1 MAQARKA
8 AARKL
13 AVVPENA
20 EALDLLGTVL
30 EDYPEHYL
38 ACRGDFHPW
47 EKTSDYRLVNARN
60 EGRSSI
66 KGNSSFVEREWTCSN
81 CGMVRYDYFAII
93 TVRRRTLLRKIGGN
107 YRYPEGYSIRGIG
120 SPSGAKEYI
129 RGAQYT
135 RLMERLKGGG

>member
-1 MAQARKA
+1 MPPRKA

-13 AVVPENA
+13 AVVRENT

-47 EKTSDYRLVNARN
+47 EKTSDYRLVDARN
-60 EGRSSI
+60 EGRASI
-66 KGNSSFVEREWTCSN
+66 KGNSSFVERKWTCTN
-81 CGMVRYDYFAII
+81 CGMVRSDYFAVV
-93 TVRRRTLLRKIGGN
+93 TVRRRVLLRKIGG
-107 YRYPEGYSIRGIG
+107 YYQQPEGYPIRGIG

-129 RGAQYT
+129 RGAQYA
-135 RLMERLKGGG
+135 RLLRGGDS